1 MHRDPPHAG
10 KRLERR
16 SHPRPRSRYPQGTGI
31 HLRRHQPSST
41 TPGRTGAC
49 HCTTRRPLASS
60 RPRRRHRPDGLH
72 PARTTDRRRG
82 SNPRRSGRHDARPM
96 DSHQRT
102 MKITAVATER
112 QSSRCLLHRISGSS
126 ASPSRRSWGTPTRPR
141 LASPRRPH
149 SRARTAPPRTSRPR
163 QRRHNRGR
171 RTPFSDELTAAAPPP
186 RAARNDQ
193 SARPRPMYA
202 NRKRR

>member
-1 MHRDPPHAG
+1 MRRLA
-10 KRLERR
+10 KRL
-16 SHPRPRSRYPQGTGI
+16 PI
-31 HLRRHQPSST
+31 ASST
-41 TPGRTGAC
+41 TCALSPRDWYPHTETSTQQHHAGSDGAC
-49 HCTTRRPLASS
+49 HCTTRRAVASS
-60 RPRRRHRPDGLH
+60 RPRRRHRPDGLD

-82 SNPRRSGRHDARPM
+82 SNTRRSGRHDARPM

-102 MKITAVATER
+102 MKITAVATEH

-126 ASPSRRSWGTPTRPR
+126 ASRSRRSWGTPTRPR

-186 RAARNDQ
+186 TCGKDRSICAATPHVCQ
-193 SARPRPMYA
+193 
-202 NRKRR
+202 